1 MVSGEATLRTSR
13 SSSEL
18 GPDHTPF
25 PLPKVKWEVGSH
37 DAMIRKD
44 RTKRRESVVEPM
56 NGEKPGKDP
65 YEAMRKIAA
74 EGLGRK
80 ERGVDV

>member
-1 MVSGEATLRTSR
+1 MDPAVL
-13 SSSEL
+13 
-18 GPDHTPF
+18 
-25 PLPKVKWEVGSH
+25 V
-37 DAMIRKD
+37 IRKD